1 MWHNQKSPLLLG
13 ACNRII
19 PLGSSL
25 AASYRVKHAVLHL
38 VAHSCP
44 TLCDPMDC
52 SPPGSSVYGI
62 LQARILEWVAVP
74 SSRGSSQP
82 RDWTQSPTL
91 QADSLSSEPPGKPKN
106 TGTGSLCL
114 LQGIFPSQE
123 SNWGLLHCRQ
133 ILYQL
138 SYQGSP
144 RVKHM
149 PIIYR
154 SHFSL
159 PRVTR
164 AHEHKKT
171 CTHLF
176 PAALP
181 TVAQNWKPS
190 KYPSTGEWTNCYRSI
205 QWKTTQE

>member
-1 MWHNQKSPLLLG
+1 MDKAAAAAKSLQ
-13 ACNRII
+13 
-19 PLGSSL
+19 
-25 AASYRVKHAVLHL
+25 
-38 VAHSCP
+38 SCL
-44 TLCDPMDC
+44 TLCDPMDN
-52 SPPGSSVYGI
+52 SPPGSSVHGI

-82 RDWTQSPTL
+82 RDWTRSPTL

-106 TGTGSLCL
+106 TGIGSLSL

-123 SNWGLLHCRQ
+123 SNWGLLHSRQ

-138 SYQGSP
+138 SYQGSS
-144 RVKHM
+144 RVRHM
-149 PIIYR
+149 PIIYP
-154 SHFSL
+154 SHFSSL
-159 PRVTR
+159 RVTR
-164 AHEHKKT
+164 AQEHKKT

-190 KYPSTGEWTNCYRSI
+190 KYPSTGQRTNCYRSI

>member
-82 RDWTQSPTL
+82 REEEPCYVFYLPIVTTELRGKQISASLISCTWIKHLFTWLESRDPSSQQKLWKVYQSDRTKIQHKFRKLVILIFRSEDVTRVSCSWRCKP
-91 QADSLSSEPPGKPKN
+91 QAFAVFLSSMWDKLLYKLLSVG
-106 TGTGSLCL
+106 TTGSRN
-114 LQGIFPSQE
+114 GKIHFP
-123 SNWGLLHCRQ
+123 
-133 ILYQL
+133 
-138 SYQGSP
+138 
-144 RVKHM
+144 
-149 PIIYR
+149 
-154 SHFSL
+154 
-159 PRVTR
+159 
-164 AHEHKKT
+164 
-171 CTHLF
+171 LF
-176 PAALP
+176 D
-181 TVAQNWKPS
+181 
-190 KYPSTGEWTNCYRSI
+190 
-205 QWKTTQE
+205 

>member
-1 MWHNQKSPLLLG
+1 
-13 ACNRII
+13 
-19 PLGSSL
+19 
-25 AASYRVKHAVLHL
+25 
-38 VAHSCP
+38 
-44 TLCDPMDC
+44 MDC
-52 SPPGSSVYGI
+52 RSPCSSVHGA

-82 RDWTQSPTL
+82 SNWTRSATL
-91 QADSLSSEPPGKPKN
+91 HVDSLSSEPPGKPKN
-106 TGTGSLCL
+106 TGTGSLSL

-149 PIIYR
+149 PIIYP
-154 SHFSL
+154 SHFSSL
-159 PRVTR
+159 RVTR

-190 KYPSTGEWTNCYRSI
+190 KYLSTGEW
-205 QWKTTQE
+205 